1 MRVSLSAIALYTVCA
16 SAGVLPAAAKAEAR
30 QDNAALWYFI
40 TDAAPNGIGGFLN
53 DNYYVFGPANTVPG
67 APAFAARCNT
77 IIGCTNT
84 VPGSDIHVSGTPAIS
99 PPLTVTQTF
108 TVDGKNT
115 TVTGVAAGWD
125 VNSATAFTVQVS

>member
-1 MRVSLSAIALYTVCA
+1 MRISSAIALYAVGA
-16 SAGVLPAAAKAEAR
+16 SAGVLPAAAEVEAR
-30 QDNAALWYFI
+30 QDNAAVWYFI

-77 IIGCTNT
+77 IIGCVNT
-84 VPGSDIHVSGTPAIS
+84 VAGSDIHASGSPAVS
-99 PPLTVTQTF
+99 PPLTMTQTF

-115 TVTGVAAGWD
+115 TVTAVASGWD
-125 VNSATAFTVQVS
+125 GQSATAFTVQVA